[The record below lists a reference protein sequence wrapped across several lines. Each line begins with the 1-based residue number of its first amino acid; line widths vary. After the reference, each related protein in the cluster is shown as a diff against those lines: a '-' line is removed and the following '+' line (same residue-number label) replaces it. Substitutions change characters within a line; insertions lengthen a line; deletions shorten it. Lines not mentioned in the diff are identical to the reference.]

1 MEEQRR
7 DKLRSMPGQEAASLL
22 GGEAAPAHGSLDLWE
37 WAEVW
42 EEIRLWEDTLKH
54 REEETISA
62 IWNNTKEEPRN
73 CFPLPAP
80 WQEAEGEVM
89 TAVTR
94 EWLEPLPLGEWRGSY
109 AEAAGTSVCTVDLTG
124 REESFVVLYLYTV
137 VSTESNEESVHSL
150 LNPLLLGLFSFFIS
164 TGITTKRNLQTKRS
178 PLGHLYLP
186 VPISHSIS

>member
-1 MEEQRR
+1 
-7 DKLRSMPGQEAASLL
+7 
-22 GGEAAPAHGSLDLWE
+22 
-37 WAEVW
+37 
-42 EEIRLWEDTLKH
+42 
-54 REEETISA
+54 
-62 IWNNTKEEPRN
+62 
-73 CFPLPAP
+73 
-80 WQEAEGEVM
+80 M